1 MLQLTQDSRH
11 LMQGILTSGSTWEI
25 WIKNPSTHQYII
37 HWKPKCYDSV
47 LDETQLSCQGL
58 GFRRVN

>member
-25 WIKNPSTHQYII
+25 WIKNPSTHQV
-37 HWKPKCYDSV
+37 HHP
-47 LDETQLSCQGL
+47 LETQMLW
-58 GFRRVN
+58 